1 MSQSELQ
8 ELERLAAAARDSLTD
23 DTVSRLSAAAAEG
36 LDALDRFNRS
46 GVAAALPALA
56 ELVRNGDLDRLV
68 QLARTYGAGQDA
80 VTDEMVSRLTE
91 TVAGG
96 LDLLDRA
103 NRAELGRVIPVLAR
117 LVANGDLERVTH
129 LARVVG
135 AAEDAVT
142 DDMISRLSETVSGV
156 LSIADRLN
164 RAGADR
170 IIGAL
175 ERLAAGG
182 GLDRLDA
189 SLQRLGA
196 GMVLLERVV
205 GAVDGAATESRA
217 GQASAGGVSGM
228 WRLLRDPETQETL
241 RFQLAVGRRL
251 KAGGA
256 RR

>member
-1 MSQSELQ
+1 
-8 ELERLAAAARDSLTD
+8 
-23 DTVSRLSAAAAEG
+23 
-36 LDALDRFNRS
+36 
-46 GVAAALPALA
+46 
-56 ELVRNGDLDRLV
+56 
-68 QLARTYGAGQDA
+68 
-80 VTDEMVSRLTE
+80 
-91 TVAGG
+91 
-96 LDLLDRA
+96 
-103 NRAELGRVIPVLAR
+103 
-117 LVANGDLERVTH
+117 
-129 LARVVG
+129 
-135 AAEDAVT
+135 
-142 DDMISRLSETVSGV
+142 MISRLSETVSGV

-241 RFQLAVGRRL
+241 RFLLAVGRRL

-256 RR
+256 LR